1 MPVVAELGVDAW
13 HDLFVATAGAAAG
26 LAGLIFV
33 AVSINIER
41 ILAYKGLPERA
52 LQTVVLLL
60 GALVVSVLGLAPQ
73 QVSTFGWEVLVTG
86 LVLVGFL
93 AVTGRRSLAGTAA
106 HPGWI
111 LSRLLYMLPGSVL
124 YVVGGVLLVGGSRLT
139 GMSWVV
145 AGLVGAFVGGVL
157 NGWVLL
163 VEILR

>member
-1 MPVVAELGVDAW
+1 MSEVTLDAW
-13 HDLFVATAGAAAG
+13 HEMFVATTGAAAG

-73 QVSTFGWEVLVTG
+73 QVSAFGWEVLVTG

-93 AVTGRRSLAGTAA
+93 AATGRRSLAGAAA
-106 HPGWI
+106 HPGWVV
-111 LSRLLYMLPGSVL
+111 SRLLYMLPGSVL
-124 YVVGGVLLVGGSRLT
+124 YLVGGVLLVGGNLT